1 MTKIP
6 NSAANKKLAE
16 TMWQVPYADVFKRF
30 NVLPFTFGEANLKKG
45 LVSEEM
51 VSLLG
56 LKI

>member
-1 MTKIP
+1 MTKTP

-51 VSLLG
+51 VG
-56 LKI
+56 V